1 MIIFTAILYVKS
13 FIESELRTREA
24 ANEEDKAVE
33 EVPQRA
39 EMLESLRKEFPR
51 IDFTSKSSK

>member
-1 MIIFTAILYVKS
+1 MIIFTAISYVKS
-13 FIESELRTREA
+13 FIESELRTRQA
-24 ANEEDKAVE
+24 ANEEDRAVE

>member
-1 MIIFTAILYVKS
+1 MIIFTAISYVKS
-13 FIESELRTREA
+13 FIESELRTRQA
-24 ANEEDKAVE
+24 ANEEDTAVE